1 MLLLYNRLWLF
12 GLLLTRW
19 LVTVTWNVV
28 CIGGQSIFG
37 FCFLPADQVLLE
49 GFELDFFFRFAVL
62 DSLEVRLSL
71 VDSFCQASF
80 VSFASFQ
87 QFLHQVV
94 IVLVIAPS
102 EDAPSLDLYPAFF
115 EPRCLAAALQ
125 ELLDRKEVWAVF
137 LLRL

>member
-28 CIGGQSIFG
+28 GIGRQSIFG

-49 GFELDFFFRFAVL
+49 GFELVFFLRLAVL

-71 VDSFCQASF
+71 VDPFCQASF

-87 QFLHQVV
+87 QFLHQLLLYLLSNEVRGLIWTCQV
-94 IVLVIAPS
+94 TLEHS
-102 EDAPSLDLYPAFF
+102 SL
-115 EPRCLAAALQ
+115 
-125 ELLDRKEVWAVF
+125 
-137 LLRL
+137 